1 MNIHEVNSQG
11 QAERIGPFKVNKSY
25 GVKGTGDKSN
35 HFILIEDLSGKG
47 AMKIWGQAGGLL
59 HEGKVYTLTA
69 SGQGGSIKV
78 EENQGKSLIVCNGC
92 SVHEDGA
99 GAPAS
104 APAAQE
110 PTVAPQIFQK
120 PPETPNTPGQTTVM
134 LARMAQISA
143 EYRNML
149 IACGFPEDKAID
161 IAGKAP
167 EYCALWWFGQKG
179 A

>member
-78 EENQGKSLIVCNGC
+78 EENQGKTLIVCNGC

-99 GAPAS
+99 GAPAA
-104 APAAQE
+104 APAAQAS
-110 PTVAPQIFQK
+110 TAAPQSFQK
-120 PPETPNTPGQTTVM
+120 PPETPNTPEQTTRM
-134 LARMAQISA
+134 LARMVQIIL
-143 EYRNML
+143 ETRNML
-149 IACGFPEDKAID
+149 IASGLTEDEASR
-161 IAGKAP
+161 IAAHAP
-167 EYCALWWFGQKG
+167 QNVALWWFGQKG